1 MSEPIATPFVELGV
15 EPDGHVVLQTEP
27 SGAAVVRLNRPERRN
42 AFDAMT
48 IRALTEAFETLHAA
62 DRVRIVFLRGSGGT
76 FSAGAD
82 LDWMRA
88 AADATVD
95 DNREDAMNLARMLK
109 ALHDLPALT
118 VALVEGAAFGGG
130 AGLVAACD
138 MAIATKDAKVAFSE
152 VKLGLTPAT
161 ISPYVVRAIGPRNAR
176 RLFAHGGAFDAGEAH
191 RIGLFDQV
199 VDDAAAL
206 EETAARLA
214 AEMLATAPGAVA
226 AAKRLVEDVYGREI
240 DHGLM
245 ADTARRIAER
255 RASAEGREGVAAF
268 FARRKPEWATG

>member
-1 MSEPIATPFVELGV
+1 
-15 EPDGHVVLQTEP
+15 
-27 SGAAVVRLNRPERRN
+27 
-42 AFDAMT
+42 
-48 IRALTEAFETLHAA
+48 
-62 DRVRIVFLRGSGGT
+62 
-76 FSAGAD
+76 
-82 LDWMRA
+82 MRA
-88 AADATVD
+88 AAEATVD

-138 MAIATKDAKVAFSE
+138 MAIATKDARVAFSE

-176 RLFAHGGAFDAGEAH
+176 RLFAHGGAFDATEAH
-191 RIGLFDQV
+191 RIGLVDQV
-199 VDDAAAL
+199 VDDAPAL

-226 AAKRLVEDVYGREI
+226 DAKRLVEDVFGREI

-245 ADTARRIAER
+245 VDTARRIAER

>member
-1 MSEPIATPFVELGV
+1 MSEPIATPFVEMGV
-15 EPDGHVVLQTEP
+15 EPDGHVLLETEP
-27 SGAAVVRLNRPERRN
+27 SGVAVVRLNRPERRN
-42 AFDAMT
+42 AFDAVT

-88 AADATVD
+88 AAEATVD

-138 MAIATKDAKVAFSE
+138 MAIATKDARVAFSE

-176 RLFAHGGAFDAGEAH
+176 RLFAHEALSM
-191 RIGLFDQV
+191 R
-199 VDDAAAL
+199 
-206 EETAARLA
+206 
-214 AEMLATAPGAVA
+214 P
-226 AAKRLVEDVYGREI
+226 
-240 DHGLM
+240 
-245 ADTARRIAER
+245 RRTGSVWSTR
-255 RASAEGREGVAAF
+255 SWTTPQRWRRPPRASPPRCWPPPRVRSPTPSGWWMTCSVGRST
-268 FARRKPEWATG
+268 TG